1 MKYYIDYSGG
11 SKIVSY
17 MEQSNFTEEERKKE
31 FTSRIV
37 GMYYDEEEKI
47 YVNKEYDMIDFLNLY
62 LGFENGKEV
71 DLTDSKIFEN
81 IAFNLDK
88 VLDDEDDNMT
98 DYVTSLYEAIVNN
111 QKEFFNSVDKKDF
124 PLEWT
129 DQIDFIKKFNDL
141 ILENNKKI
149 EGMFSNLEKFNRT
162 LTKPM
167 FFFGVKSYNS
177 DDDSYSPVYFTTPGY
192 LVNIIDTK
200 TLDFH
205 NYNKKIKLYQFKDRT
220 GFYMEIT
227 E

>member
-1 MKYYIDYSGG
+1 MKYYIDYLGG

-47 YVNKEYDMIDFLNLY
+47 YVNKEYDMIDFLNLF
-62 LGFENGKEV
+62 LGFENGEEV

-88 VLDDEDDNMT
+88 VLDDEDVNMT

-167 FFFGVKSYNS
+167 FFFWSQVIQ
-177 DDDSYSPVYFTTPGY
+177 
-192 LVNIIDTK
+192 L
-200 TLDFH
+200 
-205 NYNKKIKLYQFKDRT
+205 R
-220 GFYMEIT
+220 
-227 E
+227 